1 MMRIR
6 EFTAELWLPL
16 PPEEVFP
23 FFSDAGNL
31 NVITPPWLKFRV
43 VKTSSEVMSA
53 GVLIDYNLRVHGF
66 PLRWQS
72 RINVWEPPHRF
83 VDEQLLGPY
92 QKWVHEHTFEA
103 RDGGTLARDVVRY
116 ALPFDFLTHRW
127 FVRSDI
133 EKIFE
138 YRAEALRKRFPVVQ
152 AAAMQ

>member
-6 EFTAELWLPL
+6 EFPAELWLPL

-23 FFSDAGNL
+23 VFSDAGNL
-31 NVITPPWLKFRV
+31 NIITPPWLKFRV
-43 VKTSSEVMSA
+43 VKISSEVMSA

-127 FVRSDI
+127 FVRSD
-133 EKIFE
+133 
-138 YRAEALRKRFPVVQ
+138 
-152 AAAMQ
+152 